1 MAPERLLRLPQVLEL
16 VPVGKT
22 KWWEMVRDG
31 IAPAS
36 VKIGPRITMWRE
48 SDVVAFIERIASKE
62 VAHA

>member
-1 MAPERLLRLPQVLEL
+1 MAPERLLRLPQVLEM

-22 KWWEMVRDG
+22 KWWEMVKSG
-31 IAPAS
+31 LAPAS

-48 SDVVAFIERIASKE
+48 SEVQQFIERLTSQG

>member
-48 SDVVAFIERIASKE
+48 SEVQQFINRITSQE